1 MKTLK
6 LFENCLLGDMTRAH
20 NNIQI
25 NWYHSTKHLCSE
37 AAAADTA
44 LKNSHC
50 MVLSQIPHKI
60 QISKIYNE
68 CIIY

>member
-44 LKNSHC
+44 LKNG
-50 MVLSQIPHKI
+50 
-60 QISKIYNE
+60 NAWF
-68 CIIY
+68 